1 MTDLPAWRYCA
12 LCGTALVQPEDPALN
27 AMCPGCSWFRPTYAL
42 PVVLVLAHAPD
53 GRVVFTRKRDWPPGA
68 WALVAGFIEVGETAE
83 AAAIREVAE
92 ETGLAGSDPRLV
104 RTFARADQ
112 LLVHVDVRIDGEP
125 RAGSDVDEVLLAD
138 PDPQRVPEGWL
149 ARELVDGFRRRTSVP
164 PAGTGEPDSI
174 TRNVE
179 QWTKNNRDALDA
191 RASDAWAG
199 TEPTWGIFG
208 IREADLGAPLGDV
221 RGLDVLE
228 LGCGTAYF
236 SAILAKLGARP
247 VGVDPTPAQLATAR
261 RMQDETGIRFPLVE
275 APGERVPLPDASF
288 DLAFSE
294 YGASLWAEP
303 TAWVSEAARLL
314 RPGGRLVFLTNSTV
328 AMLCTPDTGDVG
340 ELLMRPLKG
349 LYRNEW
355 PEEVGVEYHL
365 AHGAWIDLLHGAGF
379 EIERLIDVYADARS
393 KRHDYYGYVSPEWG
407 RKWPAEEIWTA
418 RKRT

>member
-1 MTDLPAWRYCA
+1 MNAVAAWHFCA
-12 LCGTALVQPEDPALN
+12 LCGTALVQPADAQLN
-27 AMCPGCSWFRPTYAL
+27 PICPRCHWFRPTYAL

-53 GRVVFTRKRDWPPGA
+53 GRIVFTRKNDWLAGA

-92 ETGLAGSDPRLV
+92 ETGLIGTAPRIR
-104 RTFARADQ
+104 RTLARADQ
-112 LLVHVDVRIDGEP
+112 LLIYVEVAVEGEP
-125 RAGSDVDEVLLAD
+125 KAGSDVDAVLLAD
-138 PDPQRVPEGWL
+138 PDPGRVPKEWL
-149 ARELVDGFRRRTSVP
+149 AHELVDEFRQRTQAPGSLPTV
-164 PAGTGEPDSI
+164 DSI

-179 QWTKNNRDALDA
+179 QWTKNNREALDA
-191 RASDAWAG
+191 RAGAAWARN
-199 TEPTWGIFG
+199 EPTWGIFG
-208 IREADLGAPLGDV
+208 IPEADLGSPLGDV
-221 RGLDVLE
+221 RGLDVIE

-294 YGASLWAEP
+294 YGASLWADP
-303 TAWVSEAARLL
+303 KKWVPESARLL
-314 RPGGRLVFLTNSTV
+314 RPGGRLVFLTNSTI
-328 AMLCTPDTGDVG
+328 AMLCSPDEGDVV
-340 ELLMRPLKG
+340 EQLMRPLKG
-349 LYRNEW
+349 MYRTEW
-355 PEEVGVEYHL
+355 PDEIGVEYHL
-365 AHGAWIDLLHGAGF
+365 AHGDWIDLRHGAGL
-379 EIERLIDVYADARS
+379 EIERLIDVYAGPDS
-393 KRHDYYGYVSPEWG
+393 KKHDYYGYVSPEWG